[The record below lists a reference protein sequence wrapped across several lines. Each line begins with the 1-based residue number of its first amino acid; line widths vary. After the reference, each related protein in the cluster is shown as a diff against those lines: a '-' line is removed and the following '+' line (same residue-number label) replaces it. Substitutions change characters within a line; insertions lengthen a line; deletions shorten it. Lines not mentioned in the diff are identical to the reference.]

1 MLIRSLLTGVMAWI
15 CAFSCVV
22 AQATDISFIKT
33 PYPGSKIY
41 QNTNKAYVNDFY
53 LLLSKPVEKNGVAT
67 VEKTQKMEGALQ
79 KVVYQHRV
87 ADSEI
92 QIFESY
98 KQALLKEGYILDF
111 VCPNGC
117 VVEKGR
123 LQWFDLI
130 KKYQADDNS
139 ILPISNYGYLSAHKG
154 NVYVAALSGAGPSGE
169 GPTSVVSV
177 ITKKALDSTGVEVNK
192 DYVSAADI
200 GKKLQQDGKIALY
213 GVYFDTGK
221 AEVKPQSARVLN
233 EVAQFLKANPKIK
246 LYVVGHTDDVGDY
259 KANMDLS
266 DKRAAAVV
274 ADLLGR
280 SGSNAARLIA
290 KGVGPLVPVST
301 NKNEA
306 GKQLNRRVELIERL
320 N

>member
-1 MLIRSLLTGVMAWI
+1 MKLIRSLLTGVMAWI
-15 CAFSCVV
+15 CAFSCLV
-22 AQATDISFIKT
+22 AQAADISFIKT

-53 LLLSKPVEKNGVAT
+53 LLLSKPVDKNGVAT
-67 VEKTQKMEGALQ
+67 VEKTQKLEGTLQ
-79 KVVYQHRV
+79 KVVYEHRV

-117 VVEKGR
+117 AGR
-123 LQWFDLI
+123 VNWYDLI
-130 KKYQADDNS
+130 KKYQADQDA
-139 ILPISNYGYLSAHKG
+139 ILPVGNYGYLAAHKN
-154 NVYVAALSGAGPSGE
+154 NVYVAALTGVGPAGE
-169 GPTSVVSV
+169 GPISVVAV
-177 ITKKALDSTGVEVNK
+177 VTAKALDSTGVEVNK
-192 DYVSAADI
+192 DFVSAADI
-200 GKKLQQDGKIALY
+200 GKKILQDGKIALY

-233 EVAQFLKANPKIK
+233 EVALFLKANPKIK

-274 ADLLGR
+274 VDLIGR
-280 SGSNAARLIA
+280 SGANATRLIA

>member
-1 MLIRSLLTGVMAWI
+1 MKNSLIAKCLMVVFLFVG
-15 CAFSCVV
+15 CVGAV
-22 AQATDISFIKT
+22 FAADISFIKT
-33 PYPGSKIY
+33 PYPGSKVY

-53 LLLSKPVEKNGVAT
+53 LLLSKPVDKNGVVT
-67 VEKTQKMEGALQ
+67 VEKTQKLEGALQ
-79 KVVYQHRV
+79 KVVYEHRV

-98 KQALLKEGYILDF
+98 KQALLKEGYVLDF

-117 VVEKGR
+117 AGR
-123 LQWFDLI
+123 VSWFDMI
-130 KKYQADDNS
+130 KKYQPDQNS
-139 ILPISNYGYLSAHKG
+139 IVPISNYGYLAAHKG
-154 NVYVAALSGAGPSGE
+154 NVYVAALSGAGSSGE
-169 GPTSVVSV
+169 GPVSVVSV
-177 ITKKALDSTGVEVNK
+177 ITTKALDSSGVEVNK
-192 DYVSAADI
+192 DFVSAADI

-221 AEVKPQSARVLN
+221 AEIKPQSARVLN

-274 ADLLGR
+274 ADLVGR
-280 SGSNAARLIA
+280 SGANATRFIA

-301 NKNEA
+301 NKHEA

>member
-1 MLIRSLLTGVMAWI
+1 MCVGV
-15 CAFSCVV
+15 
-22 AQATDISFIKT
+22 QAADISFIKT
-33 PYPGSKIY
+33 PYPGSKVF

-53 LLLSKPVEKNGVAT
+53 LLLSKPVDKNGVAT
-67 VEKTQKMEGALQ
+67 VEKKQKLEGALQ
-79 KVVYQHRV
+79 KVVYEHRLS
-87 ADSEI
+87 DSEI

-117 VVEKGR
+117 AERAG
-123 LQWFDLI
+123 WYDLI
-130 KKYQADDNS
+130 KKYQADQDS
-139 ILPISNYGYLSAHKG
+139 ILPISNYGYLAAHKG

-177 ITKKALDSTGVEVNK
+177 ITSKALDSSGVEVNK
-192 DYVSAADI
+192 DFVSAADI

-221 AEVKPQSARVLN
+221 AEIKPQSARVLN

-280 SGSNAARLIA
+280 SGSNATRLIA

>member
-1 MLIRSLLTGVMAWI
+1 MKNSVIAKCLMVVFLFVG
-15 CAFSCVV
+15 CAGTVL
-22 AQATDISFIKT
+22 AADISFIKT

-53 LLLSKPVEKNGVAT
+53 LLLSKPVEKNGVVT
-67 VEKTQKMEGALQ
+67 VDKTQKMEGALQ
-79 KVVYQHRV
+79 KVVYEHRLS
-87 ADSEI
+87 DSEI

-98 KQALLKEGYILDF
+98 KQALLKEGYTLDF

-117 VVEKGR
+117 AGR
-123 LQWFDLI
+123 VSWFDLI
-130 KKYQADDNS
+130 KKYQPDQNS
-139 ILPISNYGYLSAHKG
+139 IVPISNYGYLAAHKG
-154 NVYVAALSGAGPSGE
+154 NVYVAALAGGGGAGEAPI
-169 GPTSVVSV
+169 SVVSV
-177 ITKKALDSTGVEVNK
+177 ITTKALDSSGVEVNK
-192 DYVSAADI
+192 DFVSAADI

-280 SGSNAARLIA
+280 SGSNATRLIA

>member
-1 MLIRSLLTGVMAWI
+1 MKLIRSLLTGVMAWI
-15 CAFSCVV
+15 CAFSCLV
-22 AQATDISFIKT
+22 AQAADISFIKT

-53 LLLSKPVEKNGVAT
+53 LLLSKPVDKNGVVT

-79 KVVYQHRV
+79 KVVYEHRV

-117 VVEKGR
+117 AGR
-123 LQWFDLI
+123 LSWFDMI
-130 KKYQADDNS
+130 KKYQPDQNS
-139 ILPISNYGYLSAHKG
+139 IVPISNYGYLAAHKG

-169 GPTSVVSV
+169 GPVSVVSV
-177 ITKKALDSTGVEVNK
+177 ITSKALDSSGVEVNK
-192 DYVSAADI
+192 DFVSAADI

-221 AEVKPQSARVLN
+221 AEIKPQSARALN

-280 SGSNAARLIA
+280 SGSNATRLIA

>member
-1 MLIRSLLTGVMAWI
+1 MKLIRSLSTVVMASI
-15 CAFSCVV
+15 CVLTSFVTHA
-22 AQATDISFIKT
+22 ADISFIKT

-53 LLLSKPVEKNGVAT
+53 QLLSKPVEKNGVVT
-67 VEKTQKMEGALQ
+67 VEKTQKLEGALQ
-79 KVVYQHRV
+79 KVVYEHRV

-98 KQALLKEGYILDF
+98 KQALLKEGYVLDF

-117 VVEKGR
+117 AER
-123 LQWFDLI
+123 ARWYDLI
-130 KKYQADDNS
+130 KKYQADQDS
-139 ILPISNYGYLSAHKG
+139 ILPVGNYGYLAAHKN
-154 NVYVAALSGAGPSGE
+154 NVYVAALTGVGPSGE
-169 GPTSVVSV
+169 GPTSVVAV
-177 ITKKALDSTGVEVNK
+177 VTTKALDSSGVEVNK
-192 DYVSAADI
+192 DFVSAADI

-221 AEVKPQSARVLN
+221 AEIKPQSARVLN
-233 EVAQFLKANPKIK
+233 EVAQFLKANQKIK

-274 ADLLGR
+274 ADLMGR
-280 SGSNAARLIA
+280 SGTNATRLIA